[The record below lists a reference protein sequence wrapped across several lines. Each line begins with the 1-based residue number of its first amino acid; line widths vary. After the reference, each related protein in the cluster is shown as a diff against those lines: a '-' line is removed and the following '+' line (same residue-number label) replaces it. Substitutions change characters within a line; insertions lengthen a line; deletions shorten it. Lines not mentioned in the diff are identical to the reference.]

1 MEAIMNFVGLIDEL
15 PRILAALAVSS

>member
-1 MEAIMNFVGLIDEL
+1 MNFVGLIDEL